1 MASTPKSSA
10 NSSRTIM
17 LASIAVGILL
27 TVIIWPLSMIGKGDP
42 SAESPD
48 EAELRIQPVARV
60 ELKKAVAP
68 SDGKPRSAEAV
79 YNAICKACHDT
90 GVAGAPKTGDKAA
103 WAPRIALGDS
113 ALLQSVINGKGAM
126 PARAGDAS
134 LTEDELKA
142 AVAFL
147 VGRAK

>member
-1 MASTPKSSA
+1 MANKPH
-10 NSSRTIM
+10 SSRTIM
-17 LASIAVGILL
+17 TITIAVAAVLIL
-27 TVIIWPLSMIGKGDP
+27 VVWPLSMIGKGD
-42 SAESPD
+42 SAADASQD
-48 EAELRIQPVARV
+48 AELRIQPVARV
-60 ELKKAVAP
+60 EMQKAVVK
-68 SDGKPRSAEAV
+68 SDGKPRDGETI
-79 YNAICKACHDT
+79 YNTVCTACHAA
-90 GVAGAPKTGDKAA
+90 GLVGAPKTGDKAA